1 MLTEQEIQARHSRI
15 GASDVATIL
24 GMPTFK
30 GRNAYTTYLE
40 KCDMLEPEKRTTA
53 SINAGNR
60 LEPTV
65 LDYAEEQLGELKRN
79 VVVWDPQG
87 GPIAS
92 TLDGQVIADSVPVE
106 AKTSG
111 IEGPIHG
118 NWGDEGT
125 DEVPDAY
132 LIQCQ
137 VQLLCTGADI
147 CHLVALLGGRG
158 FKDFQIEPVPQLHKL
173 IRDVSIDF
181 FERYVTARKDPREDW
196 ADRLAN
202 KHGVTLDGDPCE
214 PQLEIVKRFRK
225 VPGSVTTFEDPTLII
240 TWQRLRQ
247 ERLDV
252 EKEEQASLA
261 KVLAGLCEA
270 EAADLPGGGMLTYFE
285 QNGAPLINREQMKT
299 DGVWDK
305 YTTPNRF
312 RVPRLKTPKKGRG

>member
-24 GMPTFK
+24 GMPTFRN
-30 GRNAYTTYLE
+30 RNAYTTWLE

-65 LDYAEEQLGELKRN
+65 LDYAEEQYGELARN

-92 TLDGQVIADSVPVE
+92 TLDGQVVASGMPIE

-118 NWGDEGT
+118 TWGDDGT
-125 DEVPDAY
+125 DEVPDGY

-137 VQLLCTGADI
+137 CQLLCTGADI

-158 FKDFQIEPVPQLHKL
+158 FQDFVIEPVPQLAKL
-173 IRDVSIDF
+173 IRDVSADF
-181 FERYVTARKDPREDW
+181 FERYVQARKDPREDW
-196 ADRLAN
+196 ADRLVN
-202 KHGVTLDGDPCE
+202 THGVQVDGDPCE

-225 VPGSVTTFEDPTLII
+225 VPGSMTRIDDPTLII
-240 TWQRLRQ
+240 TWQQLRSDRLAA
-247 ERLDV
+247 
-252 EKEEQASLA
+252 EKAEKAAQA
-261 KVLAGLCEA
+261 KVLAELADA
-270 EAADLPGGGMLTYFE
+270 EGADLPGGGMLTHFE
-285 QNGAPLINREQMKT
+285 QNGAPSINRDQMKI
-299 DGVWDK
+299 DGVWER
-305 YTTPNRF
+305 YTTPSKH
-312 RVPRLKTPKKGRG
+312 RVLRLKTPKGRK